1 MQDRIEVFRRI
12 ERQYFRDQLGP
23 LGLQAAEAM
32 IICLLRRRG
41 RLRQE
46 DIVHRIVLDKGTVAR
61 AVARLEKL
69 GLVVRSVSDQCR
81 REKLVDLTPAGVE
94 MAARIQA
101 VMDVWND
108 ISYQGFTP
116 EERDLYDSFLTRIT
130 DNVKQFKE
138 GAGTNG

>member
-32 IICLLRRRG
+32 IIRLLRRRG

-61 AVARLEKL
+61 SVARLEKL

>member
-23 LGLQAAEAM
+23 LGLQPVEAM
-32 IICLLRRRG
+32 IIRLLRRRG

-61 AVARLEKL
+61 SVARLEKL
-69 GLVVRSVSDQCR
+69 GLVARSVSDQCR

-94 MAARIQA
+94 MVAKIQA

-116 EERDLYDSFLTRIT
+116 EERALYDSFLTRIT
-130 DNVKQFKE
+130 DNVKHFKE
-138 GAGTNG
+138 GEDGNG

>member
-1 MQDRIEVFRRI
+1 M
-12 ERQYFRDQLGP
+12 
-23 LGLQAAEAM
+23 
-32 IICLLRRRG
+32 
-41 RLRQE
+41 
-46 DIVHRIVLDKGTVAR
+46 
-61 AVARLEKL
+61 ARLEKL

>member
-23 LGLQAAEAM
+23 LGLQPVEAM
-32 IICLLRRRG
+32 IIRLLRRRG

-61 AVARLEKL
+61 SVARLEKL
-69 GLVVRSVSDQCR
+69 GLVARSVSDQCR

-94 MAARIQA
+94 MVAKIQA

-116 EERDLYDSFLTRIT
+116 EERALYDSFLTRIT

-138 GAGTNG
+138 GEDGNG